1 MIIKPEITA
10 VLITDNNVECIN
22 AIESV
27 LDSCNEVIVVNTVET
42 TEVNKAVEKF
52 GDKVKVVYFKWCNDF
67 SRARNYGIKK
77 ASGDWILTIDSDEIL
92 ETKIEIGTKVGG
104 NGKIFGSISAIQ
116 ISEVLK
122 GKGVEIDRRKISI
135 KEGDIKEV
143 GSYTVVIAL
152 TKEQSV
158 ELPLEIFAE

>member
-1 MIIKPEITA
+1 
-10 VLITDNNVECIN
+10 
-22 AIESV
+22 
-27 LDSCNEVIVVNTVET
+27 VVNVKPGYAR
-42 TEVNKAVEKF
+42 NFLIPNGLAVVSNASNLNLLNERIKRR
-52 GDKVKVVYFKWCNDF
+52 DKVEAKQLANLQAVIGKL
-67 SRARNYGIKK
+67 A
-77 ASGDWILTIDSDEIL
+77 

-116 ISEVLK
+116 ISDVLK
-122 GKGVEIDRRKISI
+122 GKGVEIDRRKISV

>member
-1 MIIKPEITA
+1 M
-10 VLITDNNVECIN
+10 
-22 AIESV
+22 
-27 LDSCNEVIVVNTVET
+27 EVILINDVEKLGYADDVVNVKPGYAR
-42 TEVNKAVEKF
+42 NFLIPNGLAVVSNASNLNLLNERIKRR
-52 GDKVKVVYFKWCNDF
+52 DKVEAKQLANLQAVVGKL
-67 SRARNYGIKK
+67 A
-77 ASGDWILTIDSDEIL
+77 

-104 NGKIFGSISAIQ
+104 NGKIFGSISAMQ

-122 GKGVEIDRRKISI
+122 SKGVEVDRRKISV

>member
-1 MIIKPEITA
+1 M
-10 VLITDNNVECIN
+10 
-22 AIESV
+22 
-27 LDSCNEVIVVNTVET
+27 EVILINDVEKLGYADDVVNVKPGYAR
-42 TEVNKAVEKF
+42 NFLIPNGLAVVSNASNLNLLNERIKRR
-52 GDKVKVVYFKWCNDF
+52 DKVEAKQLANLQTVIGKL
-67 SRARNYGIKK
+67 A
-77 ASGDWILTIDSDEIL
+77 

-122 GKGVEIDRRKISI
+122 GKGVEIDRRKISV

>member
-1 MIIKPEITA
+1 M
-10 VLITDNNVECIN
+10 
-22 AIESV
+22 
-27 LDSCNEVIVVNTVET
+27 EVILINDVEKLGYADDVVNVKPGYAR
-42 TEVNKAVEKF
+42 NFLIPNGLAVVSNASNLNLLNERIKRR
-52 GDKVKVVYFKWCNDF
+52 DKVEAKQLANLQAVIGKL
-67 SRARNYGIKK
+67 A
-77 ASGDWILTIDSDEIL
+77 
-92 ETKIEIGTKVGG
+92 ETKLEIGTKVGG

-122 GKGVEIDRRKISI
+122 GKGVEIDRRKISV

>member
-1 MIIKPEITA
+1 M
-10 VLITDNNVECIN
+10 
-22 AIESV
+22 
-27 LDSCNEVIVVNTVET
+27 EVILINDVEKLGYADDVVNVKRGYAR
-42 TEVNKAVEKF
+42 NFLIPNGLAVVSNASNLNLLNERIKRR
-52 GDKVKVVYFKWCNDF
+52 DKVEAKQLANLQAVIGKL
-67 SRARNYGIKK
+67 A
-77 ASGDWILTIDSDEIL
+77 

-122 GKGVEIDRRKISI
+122 SKGVEIDRRKISV

>member
-1 MIIKPEITA
+1 LGYA
-10 VLITDNNVECIN
+10 D
-22 AIESV
+22 
-27 LDSCNEVIVVNTVET
+27 DVVNVKPGYAR
-42 TEVNKAVEKF
+42 NFLIPNGLAVVSNASNLNLLNERIKRR
-52 GDKVKVVYFKWCNDF
+52 DKVEAKQLANLQAVIGKL
-67 SRARNYGIKK
+67 A
-77 ASGDWILTIDSDEIL
+77 

-122 GKGVEIDRRKISI
+122 SKGVEIDRRKISV

>member
-1 MIIKPEITA
+1 M
-10 VLITDNNVECIN
+10 
-22 AIESV
+22 
-27 LDSCNEVIVVNTVET
+27 EVILINDVEKLGYADDVVNVKPGYAR
-42 TEVNKAVEKF
+42 NFLIPNGLAVVSNASNLNLLNERIKRR
-52 GDKVKVVYFKWCNDF
+52 DKVEAKQLANLQAVVGKL
-67 SRARNYGIKK
+67 A
-77 ASGDWILTIDSDEIL
+77 

-122 GKGVEIDRRKISI
+122 GKGVEIDRRKISV

>member
-1 MIIKPEITA
+1 M
-10 VLITDNNVECIN
+10 
-22 AIESV
+22 
-27 LDSCNEVIVVNTVET
+27 EVILINDVEKLGYADDVVNVKPGYARNFLIPNGLAV
-42 TEVNKAVEKF
+42 VNNASNLNLLNERIKRR
-52 GDKVKVVYFKWCNDF
+52 DKVEAKQLANLQAVIGKL
-67 SRARNYGIKK
+67 G
-77 ASGDWILTIDSDEIL
+77 

-122 GKGVEIDRRKISI
+122 SKGVEIDRRKISV

>member
-1 MIIKPEITA
+1 M
-10 VLITDNNVECIN
+10 
-22 AIESV
+22 
-27 LDSCNEVIVVNTVET
+27 EVILINDVEKLGYADDVVNVKPGYAR
-42 TEVNKAVEKF
+42 NFLIPNGLAVVSNASNLNLLNERIKRR
-52 GDKVKVVYFKWCNDF
+52 DKVEAKQLANLQAVIGKL
-67 SRARNYGIKK
+67 A
-77 ASGDWILTIDSDEIL
+77 

-116 ISEVLK
+116 ISDVLK
-122 GKGVEIDRRKISI
+122 GKGVEIDRRKISV

>member
-1 MIIKPEITA
+1 M
-10 VLITDNNVECIN
+10 
-22 AIESV
+22 
-27 LDSCNEVIVVNTVET
+27 EVILINDVEKLGYADDVVNVKPGYARNFLIPNGLAV
-42 TEVNKAVEKF
+42 VNNASNLNLLNERIKRR
-52 GDKVKVVYFKWCNDF
+52 DKVEAKQFANLQAVVGKL
-67 SRARNYGIKK
+67 A
-77 ASGDWILTIDSDEIL
+77 
-92 ETKIEIGTKVGG
+92 ETKLEIGTKVGG

-116 ISEVLK
+116 ISDVLK
-122 GKGVEIDRRKISI
+122 GKGVEIDRRKISV

>member
-1 MIIKPEITA
+1 M
-10 VLITDNNVECIN
+10 
-22 AIESV
+22 
-27 LDSCNEVIVVNTVET
+27 EVILINDVEKLGYADDVVNVKPGYARNFLIPNGLAV
-42 TEVNKAVEKF
+42 VNNASNLNLLNERIKRR
-52 GDKVKVVYFKWCNDF
+52 DKVEAKQLANLQAVIGKL
-67 SRARNYGIKK
+67 A
-77 ASGDWILTIDSDEIL
+77 

-122 GKGVEIDRRKISI
+122 SKGVEIDRRKISV

>member
-1 MIIKPEITA
+1 M
-10 VLITDNNVECIN
+10 
-22 AIESV
+22 
-27 LDSCNEVIVVNTVET
+27 EVILINDVEKLGYADDVVNVKPGYAR
-42 TEVNKAVEKF
+42 NFLIPNGLAVVSNASNLNLLNERIKRR
-52 GDKVKVVYFKWCNDF
+52 DKVEAKQLANLQAVVGKL
-67 SRARNYGIKK
+67 A
-77 ASGDWILTIDSDEIL
+77 
-92 ETKIEIGTKVGG
+92 ETKLGIGTKVGG

>member
-1 MIIKPEITA
+1 M
-10 VLITDNNVECIN
+10 
-22 AIESV
+22 
-27 LDSCNEVIVVNTVET
+27 EVILINDVEKLGYADDVVNVKPGYARNFLIPNGLAV
-42 TEVNKAVEKF
+42 VNNASNLNLLNERIKRR
-52 GDKVKVVYFKWCNDF
+52 DKVEAKQLANLQAVVGKL
-67 SRARNYGIKK
+67 A
-77 ASGDWILTIDSDEIL
+77 
-92 ETKIEIGTKVGG
+92 ETKLEIGTKVGG

-116 ISEVLK
+116 ISDVLK
-122 GKGVEIDRRKISI
+122 GKGVEIDRRKISV

>member
-1 MIIKPEITA
+1 M
-10 VLITDNNVECIN
+10 
-22 AIESV
+22 
-27 LDSCNEVIVVNTVET
+27 EVILINDVEKLGYADDVVNVKPGYAR
-42 TEVNKAVEKF
+42 NFLIPNGLAVVSNASNLNLLNERIKRR
-52 GDKVKVVYFKWCNDF
+52 DKVEAKQLANLQAVVGKL
-67 SRARNYGIKK
+67 A
-77 ASGDWILTIDSDEIL
+77 

-122 GKGVEIDRRKISI
+122 SKGVEIDRRKISV

>member
-1 MIIKPEITA
+1 M
-10 VLITDNNVECIN
+10 
-22 AIESV
+22 
-27 LDSCNEVIVVNTVET
+27 EVILINDVEKLGYADDVVNVKPGYAR
-42 TEVNKAVEKF
+42 NFLIPNGLAVVSNASNLNLLNERIKRR
-52 GDKVKVVYFKWCNDF
+52 DKVEAKQLANLQAVIGKL
-67 SRARNYGIKK
+67 A
-77 ASGDWILTIDSDEIL
+77 

-122 GKGVEIDRRKISI
+122 SKGVEIDRRKISV

>member
-1 MIIKPEITA
+1 LNLLNERIKRR
-10 VLITDNNVECIN
+10 
-22 AIESV
+22 
-27 LDSCNEVIVVNTVET
+27 
-42 TEVNKAVEKF
+42 
-52 GDKVKVVYFKWCNDF
+52 DKVEAKQLANLQAVIGKL
-67 SRARNYGIKK
+67 A
-77 ASGDWILTIDSDEIL
+77 

-122 GKGVEIDRRKISI
+122 SKGVEIDRRKISV

>member
-1 MIIKPEITA
+1 M
-10 VLITDNNVECIN
+10 
-22 AIESV
+22 
-27 LDSCNEVIVVNTVET
+27 EVILINDVEKLGYADDVVNVKPGYAR
-42 TEVNKAVEKF
+42 NFLIPNGLAVVSNASNLNLLNERIKRR
-52 GDKVKVVYFKWCNDF
+52 DKVEAKQLANLQAVVGKL
-67 SRARNYGIKK
+67 A
-77 ASGDWILTIDSDEIL
+77 
-92 ETKIEIGTKVGG
+92 ETKLEIGTKVGG

-122 GKGVEIDRRKISI
+122 GKGVEIDRRKISV

>member
-1 MIIKPEITA
+1 M
-10 VLITDNNVECIN
+10 
-22 AIESV
+22 
-27 LDSCNEVIVVNTVET
+27 EVILINDVEKLGYADDVVNVKPGYAR
-42 TEVNKAVEKF
+42 NFLIPNGLAVVSNASNLNLLNERIKRR
-52 GDKVKVVYFKWCNDF
+52 DKVEAKQLANLQAVIGKL
-67 SRARNYGIKK
+67 A
-77 ASGDWILTIDSDEIL
+77 
-92 ETKIEIGTKVGG
+92 ETKLEIGTKVGG
-104 NGKIFGSISAIQ
+104 NGKIFGSISAMQ

-122 GKGVEIDRRKISI
+122 SKGVEVDRRKISV

>member
-1 MIIKPEITA
+1 M
-10 VLITDNNVECIN
+10 
-22 AIESV
+22 
-27 LDSCNEVIVVNTVET
+27 EVILINDVEKLGYADDVVNVKPGYAR
-42 TEVNKAVEKF
+42 NFLIPNGLAVVSNAANLNLLNERIKRR
-52 GDKVKVVYFKWCNDF
+52 DKVEAKQLANLQAVIGKL
-67 SRARNYGIKK
+67 A
-77 ASGDWILTIDSDEIL
+77 

-104 NGKIFGSISAIQ
+104 NGKIFGSISAMQ

-122 GKGVEIDRRKISI
+122 SKGVEIDRRKISV

-143 GSYTVVIAL
+143 GSYTVLIAL

>member
-1 MIIKPEITA
+1 M
-10 VLITDNNVECIN
+10 
-22 AIESV
+22 
-27 LDSCNEVIVVNTVET
+27 EVILINDVEKLGYADDVVNVKPGYARNFLIPNGLAV
-42 TEVNKAVEKF
+42 VNNASNLNLLNERIKR
-52 GDKVKVVYFKWCNDF
+52 DKVEAKQLANLQAVVGKL
-67 SRARNYGIKK
+67 A
-77 ASGDWILTIDSDEIL
+77 
-92 ETKIEIGTKVGG
+92 ETKLEIGTKVGG

-116 ISEVLK
+116 ISDVLK
-122 GKGVEIDRRKISI
+122 GKGVEIDRRKISV

>member
-1 MIIKPEITA
+1 M
-10 VLITDNNVECIN
+10 
-22 AIESV
+22 
-27 LDSCNEVIVVNTVET
+27 EVILINDVEKLGYADDVVNVKPGYAR
-42 TEVNKAVEKF
+42 NFLIPNGLAVVSNASNLNLLNERIKRR
-52 GDKVKVVYFKWCNDF
+52 DKVEAKQLANLQAVIGKL
-67 SRARNYGIKK
+67 A
-77 ASGDWILTIDSDEIL
+77 
-92 ETKIEIGTKVGG
+92 ETKLGIGTKVGG